1 MQKFLLAFWSLMA
14 NPVGEEKRT
23 ALPCIAVFTDLDGTL
38 LDHETYSWAPAAPA
52 LDRLRT
58 RNIPLILASSKTAA
72 EIEQLRD
79 AIGFDHMPA
88 IVENGAGILEGGA
101 TAGSDR
107 VDHERIM
114 WVLAQIPDALRR
126 DFEGFT
132 DWGVEGI
139 SRETGLSI
147 SGARLAHARQFS
159 EPGLWRGSEQAE
171 AEFIAVLAEHGVHAR
186 RGGRFLTLSFGATK
200 ADRMRELSAR
210 FAPCR
215 TIALGDAPNDVEML
229 QAASLGVVVNNP
241 HAAPLP
247 PLVGEAD
254 GRIIRTKPVGP
265 SGWNEAV
272 LKYVEIWNP
281 ELNRKQQEV

>member
-79 AIGFDHMPA
+79 AIGFGHMPA

-107 VDHERIM
+107 MDHDRIM
-114 WVLAQIPDALRR
+114 RVLAQITDDLRR

-132 DWGVEGI
+132 DWGLEGI

-229 QAASLGVVVNNP
+229 QAASLGVVVKNP
-241 HAAPLP
+241 HAALLP

-254 GRIIRTKPVGP
+254 GRIIRTKLVGP
-265 SGWNEAV
+265 AGWNEAV

>member
-1 MQKFLLAFWSLMA
+1 MQKFLLAFWSFMA
-14 NPVGEEKRT
+14 NPRGEEKRT

-52 LDRLRT
+52 LDRLRA

-79 AIGFDHMPA
+79 AIGFGHMPA
-88 IVENGAGILEGGA
+88 IVENGAGFLEGGA

-107 VDHERIM
+107 VDHDRILR
-114 WVLAQIPDALRR
+114 VLSQIPDALRR

-139 SRETGLSI
+139 SRETGLSK
-147 SGARLAHARQFS
+147 SGARLAYARQFS

-229 QAASLGVVVNNP
+229 QAASLGVVVKNP

-254 GRIIRTKPVGP
+254 GRIIRTKLVGP
-265 SGWNEAV
+265 AGWNEAV

-281 ELNRKQQEV
+281 ELNKKQQEV

>member
-1 MQKFLLAFWSLMA
+1 MA
-14 NPVGEEKRT
+14 NPVGEEKGT

-58 RNIPLILASSKTAA
+58 RNIPLIIASSKTAA

-79 AIGFDHMPA
+79 AIGFGHMPA

-107 VDHERIM
+107 VYHDRIM
-114 WVLAQIPDALRR
+114 WVLSQIPGALRR

-132 DWGVEGI
+132 DWGIEGI
-139 SRETGLSI
+139 SRETGLSK

-229 QAASLGVVVNNP
+229 QAASLGVVVKNP

-254 GRIIRTKPVGP
+254 GRIIRTKLVGP
-265 SGWNEAV
+265 AGWNEAV

>member
-52 LDRLRT
+52 LNRLRT

-79 AIGFDHMPA
+79 AIGFGHMPA
-88 IVENGAGILEGGA
+88 IVENGAGILEVGA

-107 VDHERIM
+107 VDHDRIM
-114 WVLAQIPDALRR
+114 RVLAQIPDALRR

-132 DWGVEGI
+132 VWGVEGI
-139 SRETGLSI
+139 ARETGLSK
-147 SGARLAHARQFS
+147 SGARLAHVRQFS

-186 RGGRFLTLSFGATK
+186 RGGRYLTLSFGATK

-229 QAASLGVVVNNP
+229 QAASLGVVVKNP

-254 GRIIRTKPVGP
+254 GRIIRTKLVGP
-265 SGWNEAV
+265 AGWNEAV

>member
-58 RNIPLILASSKTAA
+58 RNVPLILASSKTAA

-107 VDHERIM
+107 GDHDRIM
-114 WVLAQIPDALRR
+114 RVLAQIPDALRR

-139 SRETGLSI
+139 ARETGLSK

-229 QAASLGVVVNNP
+229 QAASLGVVVKNP

-254 GRIIRTKPVGP
+254 GRIIRTKLVGP
-265 SGWNEAV
+265 AGWNEAV